1 MLSKKMLK
9 YIQSLHL
16 KKFRSIEN
24 CFIAEGDKVIREFL
38 QAGKFE
44 LKMLCAESKWLD
56 QNMTLLANLSS
67 ENIFEVNEQVLGQ
80 ISTLKSPNA
89 VLGVFEQKQF
99 KLAGIKNKISLVLDD
114 LQDPGNMGTIIRI
127 ADWFGIEQIICSD
140 NSVDCFN
147 PKVVQSSMGSINRVN
162 IIYGNLFDFLKEN
175 KEVPVYAATLE
186 GAPYYELPKI
196 HEGIIIIG
204 NESQGIHPD
213 LLKLNIHR
221 ISIPKIGNAESLNAA
236 VAAGILI
243 SHITM
248 ASLK

>member
-1 MLSKKMLK
+1 MLK

-16 KKFRSIEN
+16 KKFRTKEN
-24 CFIAEGDKVIREFL
+24 CFLAEGDKIMKEFL
-38 QAGKFE
+38 LAEKFE
-44 LKMLCAESKWLD
+44 LKSLCAQVSWLD
-56 QNMTLLANLSS
+56 QNKSLLKGLSPDI
-67 ENIFEVNEQVLGQ
+67 IFEVNEQALNQ
-80 ISTLKSPNA
+80 ISMLKTPNA
-89 VLGVFEQKQF
+89 VLGVFKQDF
-99 KLAGIKNKISLVLDD
+99 FDLPGIKNRISIMLDD

-127 ADWFGIEQIICSD
+127 ADWFGIEQIICSE

-162 IIYGNLFDFLKEN
+162 IIYNNLIDFLKEN
-175 KEVPVYAATLE
+175 KDVPVYAATLA
-186 GAPYYELPKI
+186 GTPYYELPGI

-213 LLKLNIHR
+213 LLELNIHR
-221 ISIPKIGNAESLNAA
+221 ISIPKIGHAESLNAA
-236 VAAGILI
+236 VATGILI